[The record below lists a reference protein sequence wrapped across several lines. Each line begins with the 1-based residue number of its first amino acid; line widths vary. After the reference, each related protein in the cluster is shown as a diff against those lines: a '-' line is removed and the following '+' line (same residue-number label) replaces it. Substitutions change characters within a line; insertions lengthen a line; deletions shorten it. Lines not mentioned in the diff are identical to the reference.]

1 MCCTKGANIWAFLTN
16 LTYKCKELVAAGVT
30 VTNKD
35 YECIVL
41 HSIPEELAKFAAQL
55 LSAAHLNRATTTDT
69 DTLISHI
76 CEKAE
81 HLRNRCTWDQLNKG
95 GKKEG
100 QTDEALAAT
109 GSEAGRKK
117 CHKGKCHNC
126 GKPGHWACKC
136 RSQKKEEG
144 ASGQAA
150 HSSSGTDS
158 RPETKPVGSANIVV
172 TNNTEGDSFWM
183 AIEEVTHA

>member
-1 MCCTKGANIWAFLTN
+1 MGP
-16 LTYKCKELVAAGVT
+16 G
-30 VTNKD
+30 
-35 YECIVL
+35 
-41 HSIPEELAKFAAQL
+41 LASAMSASTPIEQL
-55 LSAAHLNRATTTDT
+55 LSAMRLNGATTTDT

-76 CEKAE
+76 CEEAE
-81 HLRNRCTWDQLNKG
+81 RLKNRHTRDQPNKG

-117 CHKGKCHNC
+117 HRKGKCHNC
-126 GKPGHWACKC
+126 GKPGHWACEC

-150 HSSSGTDS
+150 HSSSGTAS
-158 RPETKPVGSANIVV
+158 RPETKLVGSANVV
-172 TNNTEGDSFWM
+172 VANDTGRR
-183 AIEEVTHA
+183 